1 MGTPSRLLGAIHVKR
16 SVQLST
22 VVLIKLLTGDR
33 TPVVYDNSL
42 SSIMYNDRVQ
52 LP

>member
-1 MGTPSRLLGAIHVKR
+1 MKR

-33 TPVVYDNSL
+33 TPAVYSNSL
-42 SSIMYNDRVQ
+42 SSIMMELCYLESSILQ
-52 LP
+52 SSG

>member
-1 MGTPSRLLGAIHVKR
+1 MKR

-33 TPVVYDNSL
+33 TPAVYNISL
-42 SSIMYNDRVQ
+42 SSIMIEFCYLEPSILQ
-52 LP
+52 SSG

>member
-1 MGTPSRLLGAIHVKR
+1 MKR

-33 TPVVYDNSL
+33 TPAVYNNSL
-42 SSIMYNDRVQ
+42 PSIMIEFCYLESSI
-52 LP
+52 LPSSG

>member
-1 MGTPSRLLGAIHVKR
+1 MKR

-33 TPVVYDNSL
+33 TPAVYTNSL
-42 SSIMYNDRVQ
+42 SSIMIEFYY
-52 LP
+52 LESSILLSSG